1 MKLSLCINDAL
12 NRYIDSIRLKNY
24 SSATILKYK
33 RVIELFYSQFS
44 LDTLEV
50 DITHIYDYIYSE
62 VNKNKR
68 STTYNKLNILFK
80 FHDHLVEENTIEVNS
95 FEAIRS
101 RFNNTTAKRI
111 SKVFYSEE
119 IQEIF
124 FDMDVNTQVFF
135 KDKILVETF
144 FDTGVRISELINI
157 SVSDLDME
165 NLRILIINGKGG
177 VDRFVYFGSYLK
189 KLLETY
195 LSIRYFTM
203 LKYQQI
209 HSVLFINNQGKPIKK
224 HNVYVSLEQVSEKT
238 MKNVKPHKLRH
249 SFATVLLENGCDIR
263 YVQEFLGH
271 KNIKTTQVYT
281 HVNKKLKIQ
290 QIKDFHPRG
299 KTIKWVTICL
309 N

>member
-24 SSATILKYK
+24 SSATIVKYK

-50 DITHIYDYIYSE
+50 DVTYIYDYVYSE

-68 STTYNKLNILFK
+68 STTYKKLNILFK

-95 FEAIRS
+95 FAAIRT

-124 FDMDVNTQVFF
+124 FDMDVNAQVFL

-165 NLRILIINGKGG
+165 NLRILILNGKGG

-224 HNVYVSLEQVSEKT
+224 HNVYVSLEKVSEKT

-299 KTIKWVTICL
+299 KTIK
-309 N
+309 

>member
-24 SSATILKYK
+24 SSATIVKYK

-50 DITHIYDYIYSE
+50 DVTHIYDYVYSE

-68 STTYNKLNILFK
+68 STTYKKLNILFK
-80 FHDHLVEENTIEVNS
+80 FHDHLIEEDTIEVNS

-124 FDMDVNTQVFF
+124 FDMDVNTQVFL

-144 FDTGVRISELINI
+144 FDTGIRISELINI

-165 NLRILIINGKGG
+165 NLRILIVNGKGG

-224 HNVYVSLEQVSEKT
+224 HNIYVSLEKVSEKT

-299 KTIKWVTICL
+299 KMIK
-309 N
+309 

>member
-1 MKLSLCINDAL
+1 MKLPLCINDAI
-12 NRYIDSIRLKNY
+12 NQYIDSIRLKNY
-24 SSATILKYK
+24 SSATIVKYK

-50 DITHIYDYIYSE
+50 DVTHIYDYIYSE

-68 STTYNKLNILFK
+68 STTYKKLNTLFK
-80 FHDHLVEENTIEVNS
+80 FHDYLVEENTIKVNS
-95 FEAIRS
+95 FEVIRS

-124 FDMDVNTQVFF
+124 FDMDVNTQVFL

-165 NLRILIINGKGG
+165 NHRILIINGKGG

-224 HNVYVSLEQVSEKT
+224 HNVYVSLQKVSEETK
-238 MKNVKPHKLRH
+238 KNVKPHKLRH

-299 KTIKWVTICL
+299 KTIR
-309 N
+309 

>member
-24 SSATILKYK
+24 SSATIVKYK

-50 DITHIYDYIYSE
+50 DVTYIYDYVYSE

-68 STTYNKLNILFK
+68 STTYKKLNILFK

-124 FDMDVNTQVFF
+124 FDMDVNTQVFL

-165 NLRILIINGKGG
+165 NLRILILNGKGG

-224 HNVYVSLEQVSEKT
+224 HNVYVSLEKVSEKT

-299 KTIKWVTICL
+299 KTIK
-309 N
+309 

>member
-24 SSATILKYK
+24 SSATIVKYK

-50 DITHIYDYIYSE
+50 DVTHIYDYVYSE

-68 STTYNKLNILFK
+68 STTYKKLNILFK
-80 FHDHLVEENTIEVNS
+80 FHNHLIEENTIEVNS

-124 FDMDVNTQVFF
+124 FDMDVNAQVFL

-165 NLRILIINGKGG
+165 NLRILILNGKGG

-224 HNVYVSLEQVSEKT
+224 HNVYVSLEKVSEKT

-299 KTIKWVTICL
+299 KTIK
-309 N
+309 

>member
-1 MKLSLCINDAL
+1 MKLSLCINDAI

-24 SSATILKYK
+24 SSATIVKYK

-50 DITHIYDYIYSE
+50 DVTHIYDYVYSE

-68 STTYNKLNILFK
+68 STTYKKLNILFK
-80 FHDHLVEENTIEVNS
+80 FHDYLVKENTIVLNS

-101 RFNNTTAKRI
+101 RFNNTKAKRI

-124 FDMDVNTQVFF
+124 FYMDVNTQVFL

-224 HNVYVSLEQVSEKT
+224 HNVYVSLEKVSEET

-299 KTIKWVTICL
+299 KTIK
-309 N
+309 

>member
-299 KTIKWVTICL
+299 KTIK
-309 N
+309 